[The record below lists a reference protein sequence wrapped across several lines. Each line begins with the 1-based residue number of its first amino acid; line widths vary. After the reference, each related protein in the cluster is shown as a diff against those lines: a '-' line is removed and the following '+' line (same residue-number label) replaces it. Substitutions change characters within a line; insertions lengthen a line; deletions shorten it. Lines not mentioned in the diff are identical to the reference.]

1 MEEVGKRKINF
12 IYNSWENIMT
22 FDIFLYL
29 IKVLMKIT
37 VGSVRCL

>member
-12 IYNSWENIMT
+12 IYNSWKNIMT

-37 VGSVRCL
+37 VGSVRYL